1 MVKTFPKGKLFYM
14 KLLPLEQIHR
24 YDLGTYYFSRELGT
38 FMLIFILKDLMVCS
52 KIKLQNKGVLFL
64 N

>member
-1 MVKTFPKGKLFYM
+1 M

>member
-1 MVKTFPKGKLFYM
+1 M
-14 KLLPLEQIHR
+14 KLLSLEQIYR

-52 KIKLQNKGVLFL
+52 KIKYYKKKECYF
-64 N
+64 